1 MSGDS
6 REHWTGRTGFVL
18 AAVGSAVGL
27 GNMWRFSY
35 LTAEQG
41 GAAFVLL
48 YLLFTALVGL
58 PVMLAEF
65 SIGRG
70 AQRSPIQALGHYG
83 GPRWRWLGG
92 VFVLAGF
99 VILSYYSVIAG
110 WAVRYGVEA
119 ALFGFP
125 ADASAYFSRVSEG
138 WDAFAYHAAFMALS
152 VIVVR
157 GGVKDGIERAASLMM
172 PALFFLVVG
181 IALYAATLE
190 GASRGYAYYLNV
202 DFSKITDWNVVVS
215 AAGQAF
221 FSLSIGM
228 GVMLTFASYL
238 TRDHDLPGESLLIAV
253 SDFGVAFV
261 AGFMVFPVI
270 FALGLQSDVIGADTG
285 TIGAL
290 FIALPKAFATMGDA
304 GRIVGVCFF
313 AALIV
318 GALTSAISLLEVVV
332 SAAIDG
338 LGWGRG
344 QAAVRVGI
352 AIGLLG
358 TPSALGIAFLDAMD
372 TVANQVLLIGGGL
385 GLAVFTGYVMRDPLV
400 AAREGSGG
408 FDWTP
413 VWLPLLRYGVPVIL
427 GAILLS
433 SIPATWSKLVALF

>member
-1 MSGDS
+1 
-6 REHWTGRTGFVL
+6 
-18 AAVGSAVGL
+18 
-27 GNMWRFSY
+27 
-35 LTAEQG
+35 
-41 GAAFVLL
+41 
-48 YLLFTALVGL
+48 
-58 PVMLAEF
+58 
-65 SIGRG
+65 
-70 AQRSPIQALGHYG
+70 
-83 GPRWRWLGG
+83 
-92 VFVLAGF
+92 
-99 VILSYYSVIAG
+99 
-110 WAVRYGVEA
+110 
-119 ALFGFP
+119 
-125 ADASAYFSRVSEG
+125 
-138 WDAFAYHAAFMALS
+138 
-152 VIVVR
+152 
-157 GGVKDGIERAASLMM
+157 
-172 PALFFLVVG
+172 
-181 IALYAATLE
+181 
-190 GASRGYAYYLNV
+190 
-202 DFSKITDWNVVVS
+202 
-215 AAGQAF
+215 
-221 FSLSIGM
+221 
-228 GVMLTFASYL
+228 
-238 TRDHDLPGESLLIAV
+238 LIAV